1 MRDTVK
7 AFMGCTWALSVF
19 GAQQAISLAVQP
31 GSKQL
36 QRAREAL
43 DRITAAATADFTE
56 TSMMAYKTGAS
67 LQNAAADVL
76 LAPLETVAAPLLPA
90 PTPQFEVRMA
100 SAPVSG
106 ASTRARNQGPVP
118 VPECPG
124 WGLQK

>member
-31 GSKQL
+31 GTKQL

-43 DRITAAATADFTE
+43 DRITAAATADFNE

-76 LAPLETVAAPLLPA
+76 LAPLETVAAPFMTVPA
-90 PTPQFEVRMA
+90 PQIEVRMA
-100 SAPVSG
+100 APVG
-106 ASTRARNQGPVP
+106 GTSTRTRSQGPVP
-118 VPECPG
+118 APECPG